1 MADHR
6 LGRGSFPVHGG
17 VHNSYSDFDG
27 SSRTA
32 DTLGNQGL
40 DRDVWMVFEEKQ
52 VILEDLFLSDAAAS
66 QTGTVTDKSK
76 NI

>member
-1 MADHR
+1 
-6 LGRGSFPVHGG
+6 
-17 VHNSYSDFDG
+17 
-27 SSRTA
+27 
-32 DTLGNQGL
+32 
-40 DRDVWMVFEEKQ
+40 MVFEEKQ